1 MKNQRLINLLTVT
14 FTIVLSILLTSCV
27 PPADLT
33 EDAQVSG
40 AAEPKIEI
48 DRDKC
53 DLYLNFAYSYYQNQN
68 WKSTIKNYKKMMEY
82 GCGEEYAQDI
92 YSYYG
97 RAYQQ
102 LAKNDPVYYDS
113 ALYVYLEGK
122 KYLPD
127 DMYIHKNIAY
137 VYHVQGK
144 IDLEIR
150 EYEKMIEIQPED
162 LELYRTFVKRCFT
175 QERFEDMLWGIEK
188 ILEISP
194 NDEQAVNDRLMVYEK
209 LGKDITTVR
218 KEQWE
223 RNPDNV
229 RFGMEYVE
237 SLTEQ
242 LEYDKAIE
250 VYKKITMLDL
260 RNKDVW
266 DKLADLY
273 KTLGQYKEAAT
284 TYEHINKN
292 IDLKDLEVID
302 NITKMYQSLAE
313 FPTAYEWA
321 KKAIALENSSL
332 AHKIRADVFYSG
344 AEYYSSL
351 RPTKNFEDKLVYKL
365 AYDDYRE
372 AKKMGDNSVQSR
384 IDFLKEYLIP
394 TREDWFMNKYDASG
408 AERTVYRPRLDCYK
422 WIDINV
428 NKN

>member
-1 MKNQRLINLLTVT
+1 MKNQRLINLLIVT
-14 FTIVLSILLTSCV
+14 FTIVLSFMLISCV

-40 AAEPKIEI
+40 AAEIEI

-68 WKSTIKNYKKMMEY
+68 WNSTIKNYKKMMEY

-113 ALYVYLEGK
+113 ALYVYLEGE
-122 KYLPD
+122 KYLPN

-162 LELYRTFVKRCFT
+162 LELYRTFVKRCFS

-194 NDEQAVNDRLMVYEK
+194 NDEQAINDRLMVYEK

-273 KTLGQYKEAAT
+273 KTLGRYKEAAT

-292 IDLKDLEVID
+292 IDPKNLEVID
-302 NITKMYQSLAE
+302 NITKMYQNLAE
-313 FPTAYEWA
+313 FPTAFKWA

-332 AHKIRADVFYSG
+332 AYKIRADVFYLG
-344 AEYYSSL
+344 AEYYSSS

-372 AKKMGDNSVQSR
+372 AKKMGDYSVQSR

-408 AERTVYRPRLDCYK
+408 VERTVYCPRMDCYK

>member
-1 MKNQRLINLLTVT
+1 MKNQRLINLLIVT
-14 FTIVLSILLTSCV
+14 FTIVLSFMLISCV

-68 WKSTIKNYKKMMEY
+68 WNSTIKNYKKMLGY

-113 ALYVYLEGK
+113 ALYVYLEGE
-122 KYLPD
+122 KYLPND
-127 DMYIHKNIAY
+127 IYIHKNIAY

-162 LELYRTFVKRCFT
+162 LELYRTYVKRCFS

-194 NDEQAVNDRLMVYEK
+194 NDEQAINDRLMVYEK

-218 KEQWE
+218 REQWE

-273 KTLGQYKEAAT
+273 KTLGRYKEAAT

-292 IDLKDLEVID
+292 IDPKNLEVID
-302 NITKMYQSLAE
+302 NITKMYQNLAE

-332 AHKIRADVFYSG
+332 AYKIRADVFYLG
-344 AEYYSSL
+344 AEYYSSS

-408 AERTVYRPRLDCYK
+408 AERTVYSPRMDCYK

>member
-1 MKNQRLINLLTVT
+1 MKNQRLINLLIVT
-14 FTIVLSILLTSCV
+14 FTIVLSFLLINCV

-40 AAEPKIEI
+40 AAEIEI

-68 WKSTIKNYKKMMEY
+68 WNSTIKNYKKMLGY

-113 ALYVYLEGK
+113 ALYIYLEGE

-162 LELYRTFVKRCFT
+162 LELYRTFVKRCFS

-194 NDEQAVNDRLMVYEK
+194 NDEQAINDRLMVYEK

-218 KEQWE
+218 REQWE

-273 KTLGQYKEAAT
+273 KTLGRYKEAAT

-292 IDLKDLEVID
+292 IDPKNLEVID
-302 NITKMYQSLAE
+302 NITKMYQNLAE
-313 FPTAYEWA
+313 FPTAYKWA

-332 AHKIRADVFYSG
+332 AYKIRADVFYSG
-344 AEYYSSL
+344 TEYYSSS

-372 AKKMGDNSVQSR
+372 AKKMGDYSVQSR

-408 AERTVYRPRLDCYK
+408 SERTVYRPRMDCYK

>member
-1 MKNQRLINLLTVT
+1 MKNQRLINLLIVT
-14 FTIVLSILLTSCV
+14 FTIVLSLMLISCV

-40 AAEPKIEI
+40 AAEIEI

-68 WKSTIKNYKKMMEY
+68 WNSTIKNYKKMMEY

-113 ALYVYLEGK
+113 ALYVYLEGE

-127 DMYIHKNIAY
+127 DIYIHKNIAY

-162 LELYRTFVKRCFT
+162 LELYRTFVKRCFS

-194 NDEQAVNDRLMVYEK
+194 NDEQAINDRLMVYEK

-273 KTLGQYKEAAT
+273 KTLGRYKEAAT

-292 IDLKDLEVID
+292 IDPKNLEVID
-302 NITKMYQSLAE
+302 NITKMYQNLAE

-332 AHKIRADVFYSG
+332 AYKIRADVFYLG
-344 AEYYSSL
+344 AEYYSSS

-372 AKKMGDNSVQSR
+372 AKKMGDYSVQSR

-408 AERTVYRPRLDCYK
+408 AERTVYCPRMDCYK